1 MDANPKILDGD
12 VGDVHIHYTIF
23 HYCRELQIPAQG
35 PTNGPAYGLAQG
47 PVHDQLQGPENGPAQ
62 GLSQWP
68 SQQGPVHDQVQ
79 GPENGPAQGLSQRP
93 AHNHLP
99 ESNITNIRITVN
111 NKYKAIAWE
120 FYFVYITTRYAFCIF
135 FKLGN
140 SS

>member
-47 PVHDQLQGPENGPAQ
+47 PVHDQ
-62 GLSQWP
+62 
-68 SQQGPVHDQVQ
+68 VQ

-93 AHNHLP
+93 AHNQVHNHLP

-120 FYFVYITTRYAFCIF
+120 FYFVFKNTYRTTRYAFCIF

>member
-35 PTNGPAYGLAQG
+35 PTNGPAYGQAKG
-47 PVHDQLQGPENGPAQ
+47 PGIGPA
-62 GLSQWP
+62 
-68 SQQGPVHDQVQ
+68 Q

-93 AHNHLP
+93 AHNQVHSHLP

-111 NKYKAIAWE
+111 NKYKAIA
-120 FYFVYITTRYAFCIF
+120 
-135 FKLGN
+135 
-140 SS
+140 

>member
-35 PTNGPAYGLAQG
+35 PTNGLAQG

-62 GLSQWP
+62 GLSQ
-68 SQQGPVHDQVQ
+68 
-79 GPENGPAQGLSQRP
+79 RP
-93 AHNHLP
+93 AHNQVHSHLP
-99 ESNITNIRITVN
+99 ESNITNIQITVN

>member
-35 PTNGPAYGLAQG
+35 PTNGPAYGLAKG
-47 PVHDQLQGPENGPAQ
+47 PGNGPA
-62 GLSQWP
+62 
-68 SQQGPVHDQVQ
+68 QGPVHDQVQ

-93 AHNHLP
+93 AHNQVHSHLP